1 MSNKQRTDRIRQ
13 QDAKRQQALRN
24 RRAEKRARVGAEV
37 MKLITYQGTRA
48 DLELMQQVGGFE
60 EVDEVITLGIRYLA
74 AIARRDPAAF
84 RAAMDPRSPV

>member
-48 DLELMQQVGGFE
+48 DLELMKQVGGFE

-84 RAAMDPRSPV
+84 RAAMDPRNPQ